1 LGKKSLVFY
10 SSIHTLKM
18 IPKAFSGCTKNLCP
32 RNRAKL
38 QTDWEPLEIDRKQP
52 HPMANNSKGKKPQ
65 FH

>member
-1 LGKKSLVFY
+1 
-10 SSIHTLKM
+10 M

-32 RNRAKL
+32 RNSAKL

-52 HPMANNSKGKKPQ
+52 HPMANNLKGKKPQ